1 MHGNSD
7 LARRGRVVALVI
19 TLSAVLW
26 VLALA
31 LGDEMGWSQRT
42 LALFDLAALAGF
54 VFGLWLL
61 FGLWRAR
68 RTYKD

>member
-1 MHGNSD
+1 MQGNSD
-7 LARRGRVVALVI
+7 LARRGRVIALVI
-19 TLSAVLW
+19 ALSAVLW

-31 LGDEMGWSQRT
+31 LGKELGWSQRT

-54 VFGLWLL
+54 AFGLWLL
-61 FGLWRAR
+61 FGLWRLR

>member
-1 MHGNSD
+1 MRGKTD

-19 TLSAVLW
+19 ALSGVLW

-31 LGDEMGWSQRT
+31 LGDHFGWSQRT

-54 VFGLWLL
+54 AFGLWLL
-61 FGLWRAR
+61 FGLWRQR
-68 RTYKD
+68 RTYED

>member
-1 MHGNSD
+1 MQGNSD
-7 LARRGRVVALVI
+7 LARRGRVIALVI
-19 TLSAVLW
+19 ALSAVIW

-31 LGDEMGWSQRT
+31 LGDHFGWSQRT

-54 VFGLWLL
+54 AFGLWLL
-61 FGLWRAR
+61 FGLWRLR